1 MRIGYARI
9 NQETHCLSPIR
20 TTLEDFQRA
29 HFLVGDALAE
39 AASRKGSEVP
49 GLLKDAELSGVVR
62 ALESAGATAVPLSS
76 AWAMPS
82 GPLTR
87 ECVVQL
93 RDQLVGELQRAGK
106 LDGLVLAFHGAMG
119 AHGLDEPESWLLEAI
134 RDQVGDIPVVLTLD
148 LHGLVTRRM
157 ALAVDAILAYRTNP
171 HRDHK
176 KTGRKAAEL
185 VLRMAAGLKPAMAWR
200 SLPMVL
206 GGGTTV
212 DFLAPMRAIFRDLSR
227 VERQEGVLS
236 TSLFMCHLWNSSQD
250 LGWSIV
256 VVTEGDQGQAE
267 RLADELAEAAWAV
280 RHELPPELLTPEQ
293 AIQQAKDASL
303 RRKLGA
309 VTMADASDVVGAGAP
324 GANTRLIAALMDQ
337 AQGLR
342 CYAPVRDA
350 EAAGRIWD
358 AAEGT
363 ELELELGEPA
373 LKVRGR
379 VGATSR
385 DGGMGLRGVLDCGD
399 VKLVVTEQAPL
410 VMDPRFYGEL
420 GLSPWKADVM
430 VVKSFFH
437 FRWHYIL
444 QNRLSLYVRTEGIT
458 DFDALRGRVDFRDP
472 VSPYQHVEDW
482 RPADRRRRLGG

>member
-157 ALAVDAILAYRTNP
+157 ALAVDAILYSIVDAWVGGPTPTATTRRP
-171 HRDHK
+171 GARPPSWSSAWPR
-176 KTGRKAAEL
+176 GSSRPWPGAACRWSWAAE
-185 VLRMAAGLKPAMAWR
+185 RPWTSWR
-200 SLPMVL
+200 RCAPSS
-206 GGGTTV
+206 GT
-212 DFLAPMRAIFRDLSR
+212 
-227 VERQEGVLS
+227 
-236 TSLFMCHLWNSSQD
+236 
-250 LGWSIV
+250 
-256 VVTEGDQGQAE
+256 
-267 RLADELAEAAWAV
+267 
-280 RHELPPELLTPEQ
+280 
-293 AIQQAKDASL
+293 
-303 RRKLGA
+303 
-309 VTMADASDVVGAGAP
+309 
-324 GANTRLIAALMDQ
+324 
-337 AQGLR
+337 
-342 CYAPVRDA
+342 
-350 EAAGRIWD
+350 
-358 AAEGT
+358 
-363 ELELELGEPA
+363 
-373 LKVRGR
+373 
-379 VGATSR
+379 
-385 DGGMGLRGVLDCGD
+385 
-399 VKLVVTEQAPL
+399 
-410 VMDPRFYGEL
+410 
-420 GLSPWKADVM
+420 
-430 VVKSFFH
+430 
-437 FRWHYIL
+437 
-444 QNRLSLYVRTEGIT
+444 
-458 DFDALRGRVDFRDP
+458 
-472 VSPYQHVEDW
+472 
-482 RPADRRRRLGG
+482 